1 MSRVSIQVITPAITN
16 FFTCAHC
23 ERMFDVASIGQQVH
37 QEALD
42 QYPKDVRQDA
52 ARLADWLFEL
62 TCRYGEQ
69 IDIRIIDAQSMEG
82 VFKSLRYW
90 VRSYPAFIIDGREK
104 IIGWDQAGL
113 HAVLQARLTGR

>member
-1 MSRVSIQVITPAITN
+1 MPQVSIQVITPAITN
-16 FFTCAHC
+16 LFTCTHC
-23 ERMFDVASIGQQVH
+23 ERLLDLASIGQQVH

-42 QYPKDVRQDA
+42 QYPKDVKQDA

-69 IDIRIIDAQSMEG
+69 VDIRIIDAQSMEG

-90 VRSYPAFIIDGREK
+90 VRRYPALIIDGREK
-104 IIGWDQAGL
+104 IIGWDQAAL
-113 HAVLQARLTGR
+113 DKVLQARLTGR